1 MNDEQRGGP
10 GPVGE
15 RGVSGPVCDAGPPSP
30 RRGQPLLIAALA
42 KAQSVMTSPARN
54 REVKVRTKSG
64 GTYSFRYATLDHI
77 IEAIRKPLTE
87 NGLWFTQV
95 LESDEG
101 GKYRLITRLL
111 HESGESIES
120 RTPLLVENTGS
131 QAFGS
136 ALTYMRRYAL
146 TALLGI
152 AADEDDDANTA
163 DGHTVERSASNGNNG
178 ARKPPQAVQ
187 ATPPADPKTGKP
199 LPPSLIPVEQGKDG
213 QADWIGWGS
222 TLAAALQASTPK
234 QAAAW
239 MTKNKDLL
247 ANCAE
252 QAPAIHKRLTDIAN
266 DIQNKETS

>member
-1 MNDEQRGGP
+1 MNEELQHRNP
-10 GPVGE
+10 
-15 RGVSGPVCDAGPPSP
+15 
-30 RRGQPLLIAALA
+30 LIAALA
-42 KAQSVMTSPARN
+42 KAQSVISSPPRN

-131 QAFGS
+131 QGFGS

-152 AADEDDDANTA
+152 AADEDDDANATE
-163 DGHTVERSASNGNNG
+163 GHTVERSTSHGNNG
-178 ARKPPQAVQ
+178 ARQPPQPVQ
-187 ATPPADPKTGKP
+187 AKPPADPKTGQP
-199 LPPSLIPVEQGKDG
+199 LPPSYIPVGEVNGEH
-213 QADWIGWGS
+213 DWVAWGS
-222 TLAAALQASTPK
+222 TLAAALQAATPK

-239 MTKNKDLL
+239 MKKNTPALSQ
-247 ANCAE
+247 CQSE
-252 QAPAIHKRLTDIAN
+252 APKINQRLTDIAN

>member
-1 MNDEQRGGP
+1 MNDEQRGER

-42 KAQSVMTSPARN
+42 KAQSVMTSPPRN
-54 REVKVRTKSG
+54 REVTVMMKSG

-77 IEAIRKPLTE
+77 IEAIRKPLTD
-87 NGLWFTQV
+87 NGLWFSQV

-111 HESGESIES
+111 HESGGSIES
-120 RTPLLVENTGS
+120 RTPLLVENTGN

-152 AADEDDDANTA
+152 AADEDDDANA
-163 DGHTVERSASNGNNG
+163 AEGNTVKQASNGNG
-178 ARKPPQAVQ
+178 ARKPPQAQ
-187 ATPPADPKTGKP
+187 AKPPTDPKTGKP
-199 LPPSLIPVEQGKDG
+199 LPPSYIPVEEVNGKH
-213 QADWIGWGS
+213 DWTAWGS
-222 TLAAALQASTPK
+222 TLAAALQAATPEK
-234 QAAAW
+234 AAAW
-239 MTKNKDLL
+239 MEKN
-247 ANCAE
+247 
-252 QAPAIHKRLTDIAN
+252 APALAQCKTEAPKIHKRLLELAAGKTQTKTEAA
-266 DIQNKETS
+266 

>member
-1 MNDEQRGGP
+1 MNDDKRGER

-42 KAQSVMTSPARN
+42 KAQSAISSPSRN
-54 REVKVRTKSG
+54 REVKVKTKSG
-64 GTYSFRYATLDHI
+64 YTYTFRYATLDHI

-120 RTPLLVENTGS
+120 RTPLLVENAGS
-131 QAFGS
+131 QGFGS

-178 ARKPPQAVQ
+178 ARKPPQAQ
-187 ATPPADPKTGKP
+187 AKPPTDPKTGKP
-199 LPPSLIPVEQGKDG
+199 LPPSYIPVGEVNGEH
-213 QADWIGWGS
+213 DWVAWGS
-222 TLAAALQASTPK
+222 TLAAALQAATPK

-239 MTKNKDLL
+239 MKKNTPALTQ
-247 ANCAE
+247 CQSE
-252 QAPAIHKRLTDIAN
+252 APKIHQRLTNIAN
-266 DIQNKETS
+266 DIQNKEAS